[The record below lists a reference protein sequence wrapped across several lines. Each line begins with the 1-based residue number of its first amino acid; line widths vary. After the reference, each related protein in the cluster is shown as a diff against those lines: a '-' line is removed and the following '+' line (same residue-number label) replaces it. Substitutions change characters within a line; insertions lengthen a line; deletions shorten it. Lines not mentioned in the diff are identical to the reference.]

1 MRNKIYVCN
10 RIMRPLKAYIERG
23 ESNEHVLKAVQIL
36 NQLEDDELAFIMVK
50 YVTLATFRE
59 DSKVIKQA
67 NATKVKDHLQIKD
80 KDFKSLQ
87 NKVSNRV
94 YDLYFDEQDKA
105 YQRGQDM
112 KRISFLKNDNKH
124 SHEMIEIMEGLEK
137 RILKDGLSEESYY
150 YQYFNGRLNN
160 YKEQT
165 RKNNEEIQKLK
176 LRLSDK

>member
-94 YDLYFDEQDKA
+94 YDLYFAEQDET
-105 YQRGQDM
+105 YQREQGM
-112 KRISFLKNDNKH
+112 KRISFLENDNKH
-124 SHEMIEIMEGLEK
+124 SHEMIEIMEDLKK